1 MSKLI
6 KDFYLVLG
14 QNKFSLYKIIFLNFL
29 FSLIE
34 LLSLALLVP
43 IIFIFK
49 DIDKFKSIFFK
60 STGFKFLIDKNQNEI
75 FIYFLILI
83 FLIFIFKFIFL
94 FIITIKKNNFF
105 RNVTEVNVKKTFS
118 YFISQDPKFYINN
131 SMASL
136 FHSLEEVRVFFQNT
150 LFNILLIIQDVLLA
164 LVLLIFLLI
173 VDFQATL
180 FITTFLAIS
189 SLLIF
194 FFSKKKLVFLGEE
207 KFNSTQDLLNIY
219 KEGILGFRE
228 IKIFKARNFF
238 LDKIKFFLKK
248 YTFSYYK
255 LELIKFLPKNLYEIF
270 AVILLLLIFYF
281 LYNTSKD
288 FDYFLLKLS
297 IYLLTFLRL
306 LPIANRLVL
315 NLQTVKAGTYSYNK
329 IKKYL
334 IKDNLNLKLNEKS
347 LGQQEIKRDIE
358 FKNVDFS
365 YDDKVIFKGLNI
377 KLDLRETVA
386 ILGSSGSGKSTF
398 IDLLLGFLEPKSGS
412 ILVDNKELKE
422 KNSTWL
428 ENFSYVPQKIPL
440 NNSTIKSNI
449 AYGIKDELINE
460 YKINEAIKG
469 SKLNLSSKIQNI
481 ENIKISDFGNN
492 ISVGQIQRIGI
503 ARALYKDSKILIFD
517 EATSSLD
524 EETENEILK
533 TIKDLNE
540 SGKMIIFIT
549 HKKKIAEKFD
559 KILNLEKGKLIE
571 KN

>member
-1 MSKLI
+1 MNRLI
-6 KDFYLVLG
+6 KDFYSVLG
-14 QNKFSLYKIIFLNFL
+14 QSKFSLFKIIFLNFL

-34 LLSLALLVP
+34 LLSLALLAP

-49 DIDKFKSIFFK
+49 DIDKFKFIFFEI
-60 STGFKFLIDKNQNEI
+60 TGFKFLIDKNQNEI
-75 FIYFLILI
+75 FIYFIILI
-83 FLIFIFKFIFL
+83 FFIFILKFIFL
-94 FIITIKKNNFF
+94 LIITIKKNNFF
-105 RNVTEVNVKKTFS
+105 RNITEVNVKKTFS

-173 VDFQATL
+173 VDFQATF
-180 FITTFLAIS
+180 FITTFLFIS

-207 KFNSTQDLLNIY
+207 KFNSTKELLNIY

-248 YTFSYYK
+248 YTLSYYK

-270 AVILLLLIFYF
+270 AVIFLLLIFHF
-281 LYNTSKD
+281 LYNASKD

-306 LPIANRLVL
+306 LPLANRLVL
-315 NLQTVKAGTYSYNK
+315 NLQTLKSGSYSYNK

-334 IKDNLNLKLNEKS
+334 INDNLNLELNKKS

-377 KLDLRETVA
+377 KLDLRETIA

-398 IDLLLGFLEPKSGS
+398 IDLLLGFLKPKSGS

-422 KNSTWL
+422 KNSSWL
-428 ENFSYVPQKIPL
+428 ENFSYVPQKILL

-449 AYGIKDELINE
+449 AYGIKDELIDE
-460 YKINEAIKG
+460 YKIQEAIKG
-469 SKLNLSSKIQNI
+469 SKLNLFSKNQNI
-481 ENIKISDFGNN
+481 ENVQISDFGNN

-524 EETENEILK
+524 EETENGILT

-559 KILNLEKGKLIE
+559 KIFNLEKGKLIE
-571 KN
+571 KD

>member
-1 MSKLI
+1 MNKLI
-6 KDFYLVLG
+6 KDFYLILG
-14 QNKFSLYKIIFLNFL
+14 QNKFSFYKIIFLNFL
-29 FSLIE
+29 FSFIE

-49 DIDKFKSIFFK
+49 DINKFKSTFFDI
-60 STGFKFLIDKNQNEI
+60 TGLNFIIDKNQNEI
-75 FIYFLILI
+75 FIYFLLLI
-83 FLIFIFKFIFL
+83 FFIFILKFIFL
-94 FIITIKKNNFF
+94 LTITIKKNNFF
-105 RNVTEVNVKKTFS
+105 KSITEDNIKKTFS
-118 YFISQDPKFYINN
+118 YFISQEPKFYINN
-131 SMASL
+131 SVSFL
-136 FHSLEEVRVFFQNT
+136 FQCLEEVRAFFQNT
-150 LFNILLIIQDVLLA
+150 LFNILLIIQDILLA
-164 LVLLIFLLI
+164 LVLLVFLLI
-173 VDFQATL
+173 VDLQTTF
-180 FITTFLAIS
+180 FITIFLALS

-194 FFSKKKLVFLGEE
+194 FLSKKKLVILGED
-207 KFNSTQDLLNIY
+207 KFNSTENLLNIY

-248 YTFSYYK
+248 YTFSYYN
-255 LELIKFLPKNLYEIF
+255 LELIKFLPKHLYEIF

-281 LYNTSKD
+281 LYDTSKD
-288 FDYFLLKLS
+288 FDYFLIKLS

-306 LPIANRLVL
+306 LPLANRLVL
-315 NLQTVKAGTYSYNK
+315 NLQSVKAGTYSYNK

-334 IKDNLNLKLNEKS
+334 INDNLNLKLNQKS
-347 LGQQEIKRDIE
+347 LERQEIKRDIE

-365 YDDKVIFKGLNI
+365 YEDKVIFKSLNI
-377 KLDLRETVA
+377 KLDLKETVA
-386 ILGSSGSGKSTF
+386 ILGPSGSGKSTF
-398 IDLLLGFLEPKSGS
+398 IDLLLGFLQPKSGS

-422 KNSTWL
+422 VNSSWL
-428 ENFSYVPQKIPL
+428 ENFSYVPQRIPL

-449 AYGIKDELINE
+449 AYGIKDELIDE
-460 YKINEAIKG
+460 YKIKEALKG
-469 SKLNLSSKIQNI
+469 SKLNLFSKDQNI
-481 ENIKISDFGNN
+481 ENIKISDFGSN

-524 EETENEILK
+524 EETENEILM
-533 TIKDLNE
+533 TIRELNK

>member
-1 MSKLI
+1 MNRLI
-6 KDFYLVLG
+6 KDFYSVLG
-14 QNKFSLYKIIFLNFL
+14 QSKFSLYKIIFLNFL

-49 DIDKFKSIFFK
+49 DIDKFKFIFFEI
-60 STGFKFLIDKNQNEI
+60 TGFKFLIDKNQNEI

-83 FLIFIFKFIFL
+83 FFIFILKFIFL
-94 FIITIKKNNFF
+94 LIITIKKNNFF
-105 RNVTEVNVKKTFS
+105 RNITEVNVKKTFS
-118 YFISQDPKFYINN
+118 YFISQDPNFYINN

-173 VDFQATL
+173 VDFQATF
-180 FITTFLAIS
+180 FITTFLVIS

-207 KFNSTQDLLNIY
+207 KFNSTKELLNIY

-248 YTFSYYK
+248 YTLSYYK

-270 AVILLLLIFYF
+270 AVILLLLIFHF
-281 LYNTSKD
+281 LYNASKD
-288 FDYFLLKLS
+288 FDHFLLKLS

-306 LPIANRLVL
+306 LPLANRLVL
-315 NLQTVKAGTYSYNK
+315 NLQTLKSGSYSYNK

-334 IKDNLNLKLNEKS
+334 INDNLNLELNKKS
-347 LGQQEIKRDIE
+347 LEQQEIKRDIE

-377 KLDLRETVA
+377 KLDLRETIA
-386 ILGSSGSGKSTF
+386 ILGSSGSGKTTF
-398 IDLLLGFLEPKSGS
+398 IDLLLGFLKPKSGS

-422 KNSTWL
+422 KNSSWL
-428 ENFSYVPQKIPL
+428 ENFSYVPQKILL

-449 AYGIKDELINE
+449 AYGIKDELIDE
-460 YKINEAIKG
+460 YKIQEAIKG
-469 SKLNLSSKIQNI
+469 SKLNLSSKNENI
-481 ENIKISDFGNN
+481 ENVKISDFGNN

-524 EETENEILK
+524 EENENGILK

-571 KN
+571 KD